1 MRFLQFIL
9 SHSIF
14 ISFCAAALCMQTNIL
29 LHIPHDVNIYGFI
42 LCSTLCSYNFY
53 WLLSKFYFSD
63 RKLTSAFAKRH
74 LSFIVIFIA
83 AGAGMLFFL
92 LNLWHLLPYIFGG
105 LLLTLL
111 YSLPLWPFSFAVKL
125 QKAGFFKTTLLALT
139 WAYVTVIL
147 PAADALH
154 TESRPVLALL
164 ITRFCFMLLLCI
176 IFDMRDISVD
186 KMHGLRSLATDL
198 SRRTLSIII
207 NIVFLC
213 FLISGLLVR
222 VYFHDN
228 LQMAFF
234 MLTGFITY
242 FVYRLSLKPQGY
254 IFYYFLVDGLML
266 ISAAGTFAAAA
277 LQSS

>member
-1 MRFLQFIL
+1 MKVLQFIL

-14 ISFCAAALCMQTNIL
+14 ISICAAALCMQTNIL
-29 LHIPHDVNIYGFI
+29 LHIPHDVNIYGLI

-53 WLLSKFYFSD
+53 WLLSKFYFSS
-63 RKLTSAFAKRH
+63 RTISLAFARKH
-74 LSFIVIFIA
+74 FSFIVIFVV

-92 LNLWHLLPYIFGG
+92 LQNFYLLPYIFGG

-111 YSLPLWPFSFAVKL
+111 YSLPLWPFRFAVQL

-147 PAADALH
+147 PAAGVLH
-154 TESRPVLALL
+154 TEATPVLALL
-164 ITRFCFMLLLCI
+164 LTRFCFMLLLCI

-198 SRRTLSIII
+198 SKRTLSIII
-207 NIVFLC
+207 NIAFI
-213 FLISGLLVR
+213 FFFISGLLVR

-228 LQMAFF
+228 LQMIFF
-234 MLTGFITY
+234 LLTGGITF

-266 ISAAGTFAAAA
+266 ISAAGTLIADAF
-277 LQSS
+277 

>member
-1 MRFLQFIL
+1 MKVLQFIL

-14 ISFCAAALCMQTNIL
+14 ISICAAALCMQTNIL

-53 WLLSKFYFSD
+53 WLLSKFYFSN
-63 RKLTSAFAKRH
+63 RVLSSAFARRH
-74 LSFIVIFIA
+74 FSFILIFA
-83 AGAGMLFFL
+83 VAGAGMVFFL
-92 LNLWHLLPYIFGG
+92 LQILNLLPYIFGG

-111 YSLPLWPFSFAVKL
+111 YSLPLWPFSFAVRL

-147 PAADALH
+147 PAAGVLH
-154 TESRPVLALL
+154 TEATPVLSLL
-164 ITRFCFMLLLCI
+164 LTRFCFMLLLCI

-198 SRRTLSIII
+198 SKRTLSIII
-207 NIVFLC
+207 NIVFVC
-213 FLISGLLVR
+213 FFISGLLVR

-228 LQMAFF
+228 LQMIFF
-234 MLTGFITY
+234 LLTGGITF

-266 ISAAGTFAAAA
+266 ISAAGTLIADAF
-277 LQSS
+277 